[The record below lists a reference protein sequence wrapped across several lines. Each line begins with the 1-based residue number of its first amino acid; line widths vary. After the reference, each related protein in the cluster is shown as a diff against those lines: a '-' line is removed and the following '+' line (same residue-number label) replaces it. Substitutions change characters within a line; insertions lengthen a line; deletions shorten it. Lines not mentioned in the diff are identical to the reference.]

1 MKILGI
7 SGSPVKRGTYYLL
20 EQTLKAAKEKR
31 KDVETEIVHVA
42 DYDLKFCKGCNN
54 CLKEKECIIKD
65 DDLYEIGDKMKEADA
80 IIFASP
86 SYFGSVTAHLKNLMD
101 RSRYLKMRDHALK
114 DKLAGAISSSGLSQG
129 GGQSTIETINR
140 FALTH
145 GMKVVAAASRPEMQ
159 PNMVIGTME
168 GEDGFRRVKDD
179 EKAVNMARDFAKR
192 FV

>member
-20 EQTLKAAKEKR
+20 EKTLETAEKEGEN
-31 KDVETEIVHVA
+31 VETEIIHIA
-42 DYDLKFCKGCNN
+42 DYELKFCQGCND

-65 DDLYEIGDKMKEADA
+65 DDLYEIGDKMEEADA

-86 SYFGSVTAHLKNLMD
+86 SYFGSVTAYMKNLMD

-114 DKLAGAISSSGLSQG
+114 DKLAGAITSSGLTHG
-129 GGQSTIETINR
+129 GGQSTIENINR

-145 GMKVVAAASRPEMQ
+145 GMKVVGVASRPESE
-159 PNMVIGTME
+159 PNMVVGTME
-168 GEDGFRRVKDD
+168 GPEGFRRIKDD
-179 EKAVNMARDFAKR
+179 EKAVKMAKELAKR
-192 FV
+192 FI

>member
-7 SGSPVKRGTYYLL
+7 SGSPVKRGTYFLL
-20 EQTLKAAKEKR
+20 EEALKSAKEEGENI
-31 KDVETEIVHVA
+31 ETEIVHIA
-42 DYDLKFCKGCNN
+42 DYELKFCQGCND
-54 CLKEKECIIKD
+54 CLKKKECIIKD
-65 DDLYEIGDKMKEADA
+65 DDLYEIGDKMEEADA

-86 SYFGSVTAHLKNLMD
+86 SYFGSVTAYMKNLMD

-114 DKLAGAISSSGLSQG
+114 DKLAGAITSSGLTHG

-145 GMKVVAAASRPEMQ
+145 GMQVVGVAARPENE

-168 GEDGFRRVKDD
+168 GKEGFRRIKDD
-179 EKAVNMARDFAKR
+179 EKAVKMAKEFGKR
-192 FV
+192 FI

>member
-7 SGSPVKRGTYYLL
+7 SGSPVKRGTYFLL
-20 EQTLKAAKEKR
+20 EKALESAKENGEN
-31 KDVETEIVHVA
+31 VETETIHIA
-42 DYDLKFCKGCNN
+42 DYDLKFCQGCNN

-65 DDLYEIGDKMKEADA
+65 DDLYEIGAKMEEADA

-86 SYFGSVTAHLKNLMD
+86 SYFGSVTAYMKNLMD
-101 RSRYLKMRDHALK
+101 RSRYLKMRNHDLK
-114 DKLAGAISSSGLSQG
+114 DKLAGAISSSGLNQG

-145 GMKVVAAASRPEMQ
+145 GMQVVGAAARPEMQ
-159 PNMVIGTME
+159 PNMVVGTME
-168 GEDGFRRVKDD
+168 SEDGFRRVKND
-179 EKAVNMARDFAKR
+179 EKAVKMAKEFGKR

>member
-7 SGSPVKRGTYYLL
+7 SGSPVKRGTHYLL
-20 EQTLKAAKEKR
+20 EEALKAAEENGEG
-31 KDVETEIVHVA
+31 VETEIVHIA
-42 DYDLKFCKGCNN
+42 DYELKFCEGCNN
-54 CLKEKECIIKD
+54 CLKNKECVIKD
-65 DDLYEIGDKMKEADA
+65 DDLYEIGEKMEKADA

-86 SYFGSVTAHLKNLMD
+86 SYFGSVTAYMKNLMD

-129 GGQSTIETINR
+129 GGQSTIENINR

-145 GMKVVAAASRPEMQ
+145 GMRVVGAASRPEME
-159 PNMVIGTME
+159 PNMVVGTME

-179 EKAVNMARDFAKR
+179 EKAVKMAREFGKR